1 MKASDLT
8 TRNLQAQLRVI
19 IAQLFRLDIDPDNIA
34 KGELLIG
41 GNLELDSLDQ
51 VELTICIEEEFGIAL
66 PRGEQG
72 RRAFRSIASL
82 EEYIRERTS
91 AIEWAEAI
99 PAGPKRGT
107 VGMRRVMARAS
118 TNLFFVHPTPSAHA
132 IQG

>member
-1 MKASDLT
+1 MRTSDLS

-51 VELTICIEEEFGIAL
+51 VELAICIEEEFGIAL
-66 PRGEQG
+66 PKGEHG

-82 EEYIRERTS
+82 EEFIRERTS

-99 PAGPKRGT
+99 PAGRKRRPARAT
-107 VGMRRVMARAS
+107 RVKAHAS
-118 TNLFFVHPTPSAHA
+118 TNHFFVHPAPSPNA